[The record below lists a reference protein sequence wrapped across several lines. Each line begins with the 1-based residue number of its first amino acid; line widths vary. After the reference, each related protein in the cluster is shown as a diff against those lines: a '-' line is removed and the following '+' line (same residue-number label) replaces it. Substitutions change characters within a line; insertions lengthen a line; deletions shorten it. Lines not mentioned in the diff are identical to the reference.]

1 MEIDV
6 KRMKYTLNI
15 VRRICTGERWLQ
27 QISPQPHTKIFSK
40 KKFMGMGDS
49 TLMGCFQNL
58 NTGVEHLFCNTFSTN
73 AHYVSMSLDEK
84 QEDWYCTGDVGRATL
99 ATSLWSLTTVI
110 IKNVFLK
117 TKLLPFIFYFSFGFL
132 ELPIIIMMRTFSRGC
147 VYIYC
152 KLVVSFEFYG
162 KKEHGND
169 IQPSN
174 YYM

>member
-1 MEIDV
+1 MYRRKMTTADQSSTPYKDFLKKEVHGNGRQYIDGLLSEFKHGSGTSFLQHIFY
-6 KRMKYTLNI
+6 KRTLCFHVFGRETGWLI
-15 VRRICTGERWLQ
+15 LHRRCRPGY
-27 QISPQPHTKIFSK
+27 PCHQPLEF
-40 KKFMGMGDS
+40 D
-49 TLMGCFQNL
+49 
-58 NTGVEHLFCNTFSTN
+58 
-73 AHYVSMSLDEK
+73 Y
-84 QEDWYCTGDVGRATL
+84 Y
-99 ATSLWSLTTVI
+99 TVI

-152 KLVVSFEFYG
+152 KLVVSFDFYG